1 MALLFDAMQ
10 KPISTK
16 STPQL
21 NADTHAESHVLIV
34 GVGLIG
40 GSIAAGLR
48 KRSPGCRITGIGRS
62 MDRLKQAAAAGL
74 LDDFATSTST
84 VEGLRDGLAVVCL
97 PVGHIATAVREL
109 VQAEAAELLITDA
122 GSVKASIYQE
132 LADSPAVLRR
142 YVGSHPI
149 AGREQTGFEFAQAD
163 LFVDRMCVVTGE
175 SSDTADVR
183 RIQQFWE
190 MLGSRVHLMSADEH
204 DRILSLTSHLPHVL
218 ASVAANCVA
227 GEMLPF
233 TGTGFRDTTRV
244 AAGSA
249 ELWTQILFGNR
260 PYMIEAIQTAERYL
274 SRVRESLVANDR
286 NGLEQVLGSASEI
299 RHQLKELDQ
308 TIGSRNP

>member
-1 MALLFDAMQ
+1 MQ
-10 KPISTK
+10 KSISTK
-16 STPQL
+16 TSPQL
-21 NADTHAESHVLIV
+21 HADAQAESHVVIV

-40 GSIAAGLR
+40 GSIAAALR

-74 LDDFATSTST
+74 LDDIAASPAA
-84 VEGLRDGLAVVCL
+84 VDGLRGGLAVVCL
-97 PVGHIATAVREL
+97 PVGQIAAAVREL
-109 VQAEAAELLITDA
+109 VQADDADLLITDV

-132 LADSPAVLRR
+132 LADSEAALRR

-149 AGREQTGFEFAQAD
+149 AGREQTGFEFAEAD
-163 LFVDRMCVVTGE
+163 LFVDRLCIVTGE
-175 SSDTADVR
+175 SSDAADVR

-190 MLGSRVHLMSADEH
+190 LLGSRVHLMTADEH
-204 DRILSLTSHLPHVL
+204 DRVLSLTSHLPHVL
-218 ASVAANCVA
+218 ASVAANCVV

-249 ELWTQILFGNR
+249 ELWTQILCGNR
-260 PYMIEAIQTAERYL
+260 PYMIEAIQAAEQCL

-286 NGLEQVLGSASEI
+286 NGLEQILASASDI
-299 RHQLKELDQ
+299 RHQLKVLDQ
-308 TIGSRNP
+308 TAGARNP